1 MRLQTRLALLFGT
14 VVTVA
19 AVAMGALSF
28 AAISERLSAQVDES
42 LLEVST
48 PLADDLAGGR
58 GPADAVEGGGRG
70 RHGTSE
76 LVLPTQVVLPD
87 GRVVVGDAQGVVLPV
102 DQQDISIAQSAQ
114 AQVRLRDV
122 LVDSRP
128 YRMVTQ
134 SDGGGRGAIQV
145 GRDVSENAEVLASL
159 AVLLALIGIVV
170 AGLAALAG
178 WLLARRSAARLVG
191 LAEAAER
198 VSTTGQLDTTVPTA
212 GTDEIAQLG
221 SAFNVMLAR
230 LARARDDQQRLVQ
243 DAGHELRTPLTSL
256 RTNVGLLRHFDDLPA
271 DVRDRVIADL
281 DGETRELT
289 HLVNE
294 VLDLAGPDPADP
306 QDEAVPLADVARSVA
321 ARALRRTGRVVTL
334 EVDDS
339 IVVGQPAAL
348 ERAMWNLVENACKF
362 SAPETPVELVVHS
375 GTVLVR
381 DRGPGV
387 DPGDLPHLFD
397 RFYRATSARSLPG
410 SGLGLAIVRDV
421 AEGLGGG
428 VIAANR
434 PAGGGAE
441 IGFRVPAQAQPTGF
455 SPARPSGRSPR

>member
-170 AGLAALAG
+170 A
-178 WLLARRSAARLVG
+178 G